1 MPGVVRSET
10 RAGGGNYCCFSFLY
24 IYKKFCFSS
33 LCTHNSLKIKK
44 IKYSASSIKKPRRK
58 PRLLYL
64 ISFQLS
70 RDNPRTS
77 LPSILLSP
85 NTSINL
91 QNSPFSSS
99 CSANCSICLVGVA
112 SSPKFSSSFRSIWYA
127 SLCAGSI
134 FSCFFIFY
142 VVGGVV
148 RLRNVYIF

>member
-1 MPGVVRSET
+1 MTFATGIASFIPISEIAAHRGRNEKHT
-10 RAGGGNYCCFSFLY
+10 YSNIAQNAKFSILTVTLLAFMAFITLSN
-24 IYKKFCFSS
+24 ISFSS
-33 LCTHNSLKIKK
+33 
-44 IKYSASSIKKPRRK
+44 
-58 PRLLYL
+58 
-64 ISFQLS
+64 QLS
-70 RDNPRTS
+70 RDSPRTS

-127 SLCAGSI
+127 SLCAGFI
-134 FSCFFIFY
+134 FSCLFIFY